1 MIRSVAD
8 IEDRGRAGGRAGGGR
23 GKKKKR
29 QIEISG
35 EFPPQSLDGVD
46 ALFSG
51 DVGVSTQRQTCLSRG
66 AGYAC
71 KSSLRTDR
79 KINRLEETN
88 DAEARQPNPGT
99 LSFFFFYPPAPSFLF
114 LIANNPTGGEPNET
128 PRSLRFLCFF
138 LFRRRSA
145 GGGVRSP
152 PPAPRLSPG
161 LVPGIR
167 QAVMDGLI
175 NVRDNE

>member
-8 IEDRGRAGGRAGGGR
+8 VEDRGRAGGRAGGGR

-99 LSFFFFYPPAPSFLF
+99 LSFFFYPPAPSFLF
-114 LIANNPTGGEPNET
+114 LIANNPTGDEPNET

-138 LFRRRSA
+138 YFDDAQR
-145 GGGVRSP
+145 GGGGFAPRRP
-152 PPAPRLSPG
+152 LPRLSPG

>member
-8 IEDRGRAGGRAGGGR
+8 AEDWGRAGGWGERK
-23 GKKKKR
+23 KKKKR

-66 AGYAC
+66 AGCAC

-99 LSFFFFYPPAPSFLF
+99 LSFFFYPPAPSFLF
-114 LIANNPTGGEPNET
+114 LIANNPTGSEPNET

-138 LFRRRSA
+138 ISTTLS
-145 GGGVRSP
+145 GGEF
-152 PPAPRLSPG
+152 APHRPLP
-161 LVPGIR
+161 V
-167 QAVMDGLI
+167 
-175 NVRDNE
+175 